1 MKILN
6 FYNMKKIWLILFIIW
21 TLLIILLSVM
31 PYSKEVVSKNGSS
44 FRWDYLEHFVAYF
57 AFASLYILWR
67 SDRNFSIRKLELFL
81 MFAVIISFSLLT
93 EYIQLLVP
101 GRTFNYV
108 DVAYNFVGV
117 LGSFLIVCV
126 YLIRYYMRRK
136 HSVIEI

>member
-1 MKILN
+1 
-6 FYNMKKIWLILFIIW
+6 MKKIWLILFIIW

-44 FRWDYLEHFVAYF
+44 FRWDYLEHFLAYF

-81 MFAVIISFSLLT
+81 MFVVIISFSLLT
-93 EYIQLLVP
+93 EYIQLHVP
-101 GRTFNYV
+101 GRTFNYI

-117 LGSFLIVCV
+117 LGSFLIVYV

>member
-44 FRWDYLEHFVAYF
+44 FRWDYLEHFFAYF
-57 AFASLYILWR
+57 AFANLYILWR
-67 SDRNFSIRKLELFL
+67 IDRNFSIRKLELYL
-81 MFAVIISFSLLT
+81 MFVVIISFSLLT

-101 GRTFNYV
+101 GRIFNYI

-117 LGSFLIVCV
+117 LGSFLIVYV